1 MVHPTVIMGSVCR
14 ARLLKFI
21 WPQSFSSNPSKTIG
35 NDELVPY
42 ELGWKWQSIIAD
54 QHINAQ
60 SSQVTSLILFKLLF
74 YLWHFCFVFCE
85 VQDRRFVG
93 TILMLQ
99 HSSVYTLGT
108 GTTANSGPFIP
119 SRDSTAINI
128 AYRDL
133 DYSTVKVDRA
143 GQATYHG
150 PGQVVLYPILDL
162 VRAYKQKNKIKV
174 LNNILICRLR
184 TQNFFEK
191 DINTYLRNLEQVVIN
206 CLSKFGIQGERVEG
220 YTGVW
225 VGRYKVAAIGVK
237 IRRCV
242 LICR

>member
-1 MVHPTVIMGSVCR
+1 M
-14 ARLLKFI
+14 A
-21 WPQSFSSNPSKTIG
+21 
-35 NDELVPY
+35 
-42 ELGWKWQSIIAD
+42 
-54 QHINAQ
+54 
-60 SSQVTSLILFKLLF
+60 
-74 YLWHFCFVFCE
+74 FCFVFCE

-162 VRAYKQKNKIKV
+162 VRAYKKEQNKS
-174 LNNILICRLR
+174 
-184 TQNFFEK
+184 T
-191 DINTYLRNLEQVVIN
+191 
-206 CLSKFGIQGERVEG
+206 
-220 YTGVW
+220 
-225 VGRYKVAAIGVK
+225 
-237 IRRCV
+237 
-242 LICR
+242 